1 MSRGGVQAFHNER
14 LSQVLAA
21 RRLSQAQLASL
32 VGVSPATV
40 SKWRSGIQAPERDTL
55 ERLASVV
62 NVTPEWFTR
71 APSARVS
78 PPLFRSNASAHVLR
92 EQC

>member
-40 SKWRSGIQAPERDTL
+40 SKWRSGIQAPERDT
-55 ERLASVV
+55 
-62 NVTPEWFTR
+62 W
-71 APSARVS
+71 
-78 PPLFRSNASAHVLR
+78 
-92 EQC
+92 